1 MPRQA
6 LVKCI
11 VIFDLLLVHPNIR
24 PAITAVNEVP
34 DDGGES
40 KGLAAARW
48 QRTSGECLERLPEF
62 DAEGTRLI
70 HEQARPP
77 RYFRSDR
84 AIVPEIGDLVGE
96 ILADD
101 RHLE

>member
-34 DDGGES
+34 DDGGQP

-48 QRTSGECLERLPEF
+48 RRMPGKEAKKRSLEKV
-62 DAEGTRLI
+62 
-70 HEQARPP
+70 P
-77 RYFRSDR
+77 R
-84 AIVPEIGDLVGE
+84 
-96 ILADD
+96 
-101 RHLE
+101 